1 MYRSQKTY
9 QKLLLPFINS
19 VHEKEEEEGD
29 NAKTNRNVDP
39 NCLEK
44 NSKPCE
50 SKLNRHVQTVDG
62 SCGQS

>member
-1 MYRSQKTY
+1 MKKKKKKGRTQ
-9 QKLLLPFINS
+9 
-19 VHEKEEEEGD
+19 
-29 NAKTNRNVDP
+29 KTNRNVDP